1 MGEALALAEKAGVD
15 GFELLKLWNTEL
27 VRNLSE
33 SLGVPVI
40 LSNVVHELDKVAQN
54 RGYGEENASAIYK
67 PFQEMAGLP
76 VKPRG

>member
-1 MGEALALAEKAGVD
+1 MLRHQFDVSFHLRTMVKD
-15 GFELLKLWNTEL
+15 TEL

-40 LSNVVHELDKVAQN
+40 LSNVVHELNKVAQN

-67 PFQEMAGLP
+67 LFQEMAGLP